1 MKFDSKKISDIEY
14 VFPQEQ
20 KHTDSIIANLQKGKL
35 SNGQLIRHF
44 ISGRMTNED
53 YFVDVG
59 CHIGSTALWIGD
71 YQSRTNNIIA
81 IDGCKQAIDC
91 LQESIRRNKLTNIE
105 AVHAI
110 VSHSNFPASIPK
122 SVNQESI
129 ITASVPWYKKFLY
142 KNLDF
147 LHAKTLDEIIGDRK
161 CSLIKITVNGF
172 ESGVLSGA
180 VNILERDGPVLLI
193 EWNSGWGTMGHLLDT
208 LQDLNYD
215 AFFLNEYTGNL
226 GSQTKTLI
234 PALTSC
240 KNCGSGY
247 FLCYPTDH
255 PKYGLYVDTRK
266 VSNQ

>member
-1 MKFDSKKISDIEY
+1 MKFDSKKIRDIEY

-35 SNGQLIRHF
+35 SNAQVIRHF

-59 CHIGSTALWIGD
+59 CHIGSAAMWVAN
-71 YQSRTNNIIA
+71 YQARMNNVIA
-81 IDGCKQAIDC
+81 IDGCKQAIGC
-91 LQESIRRNKLTNIE
+91 LQESIRRNEFTNIE
-105 AVHAI
+105 AIHAV
-110 VSHSNFPASIPK
+110 VSHSSFPASFLKDIH
-122 SVNQESI
+122 QESTI
-129 ITASVPWYKKFLY
+129 MGSVPWYKKLIY
-142 KNLDF
+142 NQWDF
-147 LHAKTLDEIIGDRK
+147 LRATTLDEIIGDRK

-180 VNILERDGPVLLI
+180 VNILERDNPVLLI
-193 EWNSGWGTMGHLLDT
+193 EWNSEWGTMGHLLDT
-208 LQDLNYD
+208 IQDLDYE
-215 AFFLNEYTGNL
+215 AFFLNEQSGNV
-226 GSQTKTLI
+226 GTQVHTLI

-240 KNCGSGY
+240 ENCGSGY

-266 VSNQ
+266 ASE